1 MKFPFSI
8 ILLLTVVISIVFFA
22 MNTDLEF
29 VRLDQSAFI
38 SPEQGSVKINTN
50 LYFVYDDALRVE
62 TRRVAISD
70 SNYSQAIIEAMQ
82 LGSEND
88 FFESIFDFG
97 VQINSIDIIDDTC
110 YVNFYDSQELNIMIR
125 DNRFDLFIWSLVN
138 SLTESNQI
146 KNVQFLVEGKQY
158 SRSMHGY
165 NLNSPLPKLETLV
178 YTKVKTPSDVVL
190 EFIEYLNAQRYDLAY
205 SLLTKNS
212 MAIYDYSAFIK
223 YANTFVDNHSDFISI
238 GYYTRVYSD
247 YEEVY
252 IKFTQPYDSDGFL
265 LSAYDKWS
273 VYVEDDAYRIDL
285 IVN

>member
-1 MKFPFSI
+1 MKFPISI
-8 ILLLTVVISIVFFA
+8 ILLLSVVISIVFFA

-29 VRLDQSAFI
+29 VKLDNSAYI
-38 SPEQGSVKINTN
+38 SPEQGSIKINTN

-62 TRRVAISD
+62 SRRVTISD

-82 LGSEND
+82 QGSENGY
-88 FFESIFDFG
+88 FESIFDFG
-97 VQINSIDIIDDTC
+97 VRINSIDIINDTC
-110 YVNFYDSQELNIMIR
+110 YVNFFDSQELNIMIR
-125 DNRFDLFIWSLVN
+125 DSRFDLFIWSMVN

-146 KNVQFLVEGKQY
+146 KNVQFLVQGKQY

-165 NLNSPLPKLETLV
+165 NLNSPLPKLESLV
-178 YTKVKTPSDVVL
+178 YTKIKSPSDVVL
-190 EFIEYLNAQRYDLAY
+190 EFIEYLNTQRYDLAY
-205 SLLTKNS
+205 SMLTKNS
-212 MAIYDYSAFIK
+212 MSNYDYSSFIK
-223 YANTFVDNHSDFISI
+223 YANTFVDTHNEYISI
-238 GYYTRVYSD
+238 GYYTRVFTD

-273 VYVEDDAYRIDL
+273 VYVEDDVYRINL